1 MRCCVP
7 FCKNAFKNS
16 IKSEETTF
24 YFFPND
30 AKMKTSWLS
39 LLGLPQWVPRSLVC
53 SDHFKDDDICEVE
66 GGERKLLPGAVPK
79 AVTTPVNSTVTQVCR
94 ICLGAEMSVYPI
106 LNPDLQQTFILL
118 TGMNIYKDDYL
129 PQNLCIE
136 CMQRLKNCYKFRTQT
151 LQAQT
156 IIVDLIRI
164 GNFTTEAIKS
174 LNHNP
179 KWNLQMQRFDANHCD
194 AYINK
199 EDVNPI
205 QEIVIE
211 EQVKIE
217 KEFINE
223 QDTVAMGY
231 TTDDSLPLETQRTKA
246 KKTKK
251 KKEKKIQEPKVD
263 RRRKPFLNDD
273 LNESLFTITDLTL
286 EEQIADIQKRQESS
300 NFKNSVYKC
309 MECFKGFL
317 DEGAYNGH
325 MTRHTTQC
333 GEYCCEICKTHFKHS
348 HALRKHTTAHHAQ
361 RFNCNRCAFVTTHRQ
376 TARLHERWHK
386 GTKYECPHC
395 NEVFLKFTTYM
406 GHIRIKHPSDFVCA
420 LCGYCFVSQKG
431 IDLHKKLKHR
441 LHLGQIPEDGPLC
454 ELCDVRFIS
463 QEAYKRHLSVSARH
477 AGDEISKDPS
487 KPKRGRKSRDALD
500 KDDSEKNDLNDKKV
514 YPSQVRKAEGPI
526 PCEQCGMQLE
536 DSRAYHAHFRRNHP
550 DKNRTNYPSM
560 KSPCMCEVCGRM
572 FQSHALL
579 KDHRWVHTNERPF
592 ACECGKRFRM
602 KQRLVAHRRVHRQ
615 TRHYTCALC
624 GKGFSTHSNRQRHM
638 IIHTGLKPFK
648 CEMCGKCFKHAS
660 EKRAHITYVHLKKPW
675 PKRSRAK
682 RQGQNITGM
691 ASASEIDIQGWND
704 PKIDLMMDKQYFN
717 VKM

>member
-7 FCKNAFKNS
+7 FCKNAFKNT

-30 AKMKTSWLS
+30 AKLKASWLTV
-39 LLGLPQWVPRSLVC
+39 LGLSQWAPRSLVC
-53 SDHFKDDDICEVE
+53 SEHFKDDDICEVE
-66 GGERKLLPGAVPK
+66 GGERKLLPGVIPK
-79 AVTTPVNSTVTQVCR
+79 AVSAPLNSSISQVCR
-94 ICLGAEMSVYPI
+94 ICLGTDMRVYPI
-106 LNPDLQQTFILL
+106 PNADLQQTFTLL

-129 PQNLCIE
+129 PQNFCIE
-136 CMQRLKNCYKFRTQT
+136 CIQRLKNCYTFRTQT
-151 LQAQT
+151 LQAQN
-156 IIVDLIRI
+156 IMLDLIKI

-179 KWNLQMQRFDANHCD
+179 KWKLHMQTYDSNHCD
-194 AYINK
+194 VYINRD
-199 EDVNPI
+199 EISI

-211 EQVKIE
+211 EHVKIE
-217 KEFINE
+217 KEYIDE
-223 QDTVAMGY
+223 QDTLLGY
-231 TTDDSLPLETQRTKA
+231 TTDDSLPLEAQRSKIKKA
-246 KKTKK
+246 KKKK
-251 KKEKKIQEPKVD
+251 VKKITEPKID

-273 LNESLFTITDLTL
+273 LNESLFTITDLTF
-286 EEQIADIQKRQESS
+286 EEQVADIQKRQESS
-300 NFKNSVYKC
+300 NFKNSMYKC

-333 GEYCCEICKTHFKHS
+333 GEYSCEICKTHFKHS

-441 LHLGQIPEDGPLC
+441 LQLGQVPEDGPLC
-454 ELCDVRFIS
+454 EVCDVRFIS

-477 AGDEISKDPS
+477 ASDEISKDPS

-500 KDDSEKNDLNDKKV
+500 KDDNEKNDLNDKKI

-560 KSPCMCEVCGRM
+560 KTPCMCEVCGRM

-682 RQGQNITGM
+682 RQGQNITGVP
-691 ASASEIDIQGWND
+691 SASEIDIQGLYD
-704 PKIDLMMDKQYFN
+704 PKIDLMIDKQYFN